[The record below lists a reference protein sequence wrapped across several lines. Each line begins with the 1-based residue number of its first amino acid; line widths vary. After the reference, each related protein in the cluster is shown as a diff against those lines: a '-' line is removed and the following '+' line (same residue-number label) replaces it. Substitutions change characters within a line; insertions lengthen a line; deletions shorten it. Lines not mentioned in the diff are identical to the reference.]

1 MAETLR
7 SVLASLPQ
15 ERQAAIA
22 KQTELL
28 IAEEMTL
35 RDLRKAREYSQHA
48 VSERLHVN
56 QSEVSKIEKR
66 TDMYLST
73 LRDYIESLGG
83 ELDIIAKFPD
93 RPPVRISQFE
103 HLACTS

>member
-1 MAETLR
+1 MAITLTDFI
-7 SVLASLPQ
+7 ASLPLEEQ
-15 ERQAAIA
+15 EAINLEA
-22 KQTELL
+22 EKL

-103 HLACTS
+103 QLACTS